1 MNDEDL
7 SQDSS
12 GNFDLSISDM
22 MSALCFIFV
31 LVCVVLVFQ
40 LKKAS
45 EGYVKMQDQLYLELT
60 KEFEADFDKWNAE
73 IDRENLLI
81 RFKDPTV
88 LFLPDSALLRDGYKL
103 ILDDFFPRLVEIL
116 SNPNYKDSIEEIRI
130 EGHTAENAYVDTN
143 QDYRDGMELSQ
154 RRTREVLFYCLQT
167 NYGEKNKW
175 ITDKIIAIGYS
186 KAKPIKV
193 NGKIDWNASRRVGI
207 RIKTN
212 SDKIIKEFF
221 AK

>member
-1 MNDEDL
+1 MSDEEF

-12 GNFDLSISDM
+12 GNFNLSISDM

-40 LKKAS
+40 LKKTS
-45 EGYVKMQDQLYLELT
+45 ENYVKMQDALYDELK

-73 IDRENLLI
+73 IDRENLSI

-88 LFLPDSALLRDGYKL
+88 LFLPDDAVLRKGYKL

-116 SNPNYKDSIEEIRI
+116 SDPKYKDSIEEIRI
-130 EGHTAENAYVDTN
+130 EGHTAENAYIDTN
-143 QDYRDGMELSQ
+143 QDYKEGMDLSQ
-154 RRTREVLFYCLQT
+154 RRTREVLYHCLQT
-167 NYGEKNKW
+167 NFGEENNW

-186 KAKPIKV
+186 KSKPIMV
-193 NGKIDWNASRRVGI
+193 DGVIDWNASRRVEF

-212 SDKIIKEFF
+212 SDKAIKEFF
-221 AK
+221 TK